1 MAAKKR
7 LQELFEKYD
16 VSGDGVLSEEEMLT
30 VLSQL
35 GIPQA
40 QAESVFKL
48 ADANQ
53 DGVIQVHEFLAWV
66 TGQQPKYSVNKNM
79 NDDGTG
85 TIDVVIT
92 NTSEVSGKKFTF
104 TFKKCENLVE
114 FPEGNPAEIVLKPG
128 EQISKTLCNVVGSP
142 WRYSYSLSY
151 RSEFTGIDDDLTNAF
166 VDPDFPHEDGSIG
179 ESSSNFSCG
188 TATLWVRARM
198 LGDPTEAVLFDQVRP
213 QDVQQG
219 GLGDCWLMSAL
230 SCLGQ
235 YPQKL
240 KSLFTANQLAEDGKY
255 EVYLYNM
262 ETKEWETIVIDEFV
276 PCNVSCGQPRPAFA
290 RPLGEEIWVL
300 LLEKAVAKFCG
311 IYGALSGG
319 SVAWA
324 FQVLTGK
331 TDPVQYGKEED
342 GRWRRRKPSDAGS
355 GAKCPRNVSWCWN
368 SSSPTLS
375 VDELFTELQ
384 EHIADRHVL
393 GCSISGAGKE
403 SAKENGLITSHV
415 YSLLQIFS
423 EELDDG
429 TAVRLVK
436 LRNPWGNSEWNGD
449 WSDYSADGNGSAKWK
464 ENPQLCAK
472 LDPKRGSNDGVFY
485 MSFEDWSSWYTSVV
499 LCPVGNKP
507 IPPLEGEADANTAD
521 DLTDETEFEM
531 EMMLA

>member
-16 VSGDGVLSEEEMLT
+16 VSGDGMLSEQEMHH
-30 VLSQL
+30 VFSQL
-35 GIPQA
+35 GIRRYQV
-40 QAESVFKL
+40 ESLFKL

-66 TGQQPKYSVNKNM
+66 TDQQPKYSIRKNM

-85 TIDVVIT
+85 TVDVVIT

-104 TFKKCENLVE
+104 TFQKPDNLE

-128 EQISKTLCNVVGSP
+128 EQISKTLCKVVGSP
-142 WRYSYSLSY
+142 WRYAWSLKV
-151 RSEFTGIDDDLTNAF
+151 RSAPTDADDVLTNAF

-179 ESSSNFSCG
+179 KASCMRID
-188 TATLWVRARM
+188 TAAKWVRARM

-240 KSLFTANQLAEDGKY
+240 KSLFTANHLAEDGKY

-262 ETKEWETIVIDEFV
+262 ETKEWETIVIDEFI
-276 PCNVSCGQPRPAFA
+276 PCNVRHGKPQPAFA
-290 RPLGEEIWVL
+290 KPLGEEIWVP
-300 LLEKAVAKFCG
+300 LLEKAFAKFCG
-311 IYGALSGG
+311 SYGALDGG
-319 SVAWA
+319 SAAWA
-324 FQVLTGK
+324 FQVLTGR
-331 TDPVQYGKEED
+331 TDPVHYERTFSGQF
-342 GRWRRRKPSDAGS
+342 RRRRKSDAGFT
-355 GAKCPRNVSWCWN
+355 AKCPQKSAWCWN
-368 SSSPTLS
+368 SSTPPLS
-375 VDELFTELQ
+375 ADELFTELQ
-384 EHIADRHVL
+384 GHIADRHVL
-393 GCSISGAGKE
+393 GCSIRQGPKTKHA
-403 SAKENGLITSHV
+403 NQYGLRLNHV
-415 YSLLQIFS
+415 YSLLQMFS

-436 LRNPWGNSEWNGD
+436 LRNPWGYREWNGD

-464 ENPQLCAK
+464 ENPQLCAR
-472 LDPKRGSNDGVFY
+472 LDPKRSNDGVFY
-485 MSFEDWSSWYTSVV
+485 MSFEDWSSWFNSID
-499 LCPVGNKP
+499 LCPVGDKP
-507 IPPLEGEADANTAD
+507 IPPEEGEADEHAAGE
-521 DLTDETEFEM
+521 LTDETE
-531 EMMLA
+531 MMSLLSC